1 MTDNIVLLDDQLVDP
16 KEDILLKGLTH
27 KVMVF
32 FHLPSHLPVWG
43 IGLLLLFLG
52 GLAGAGWWLLSG
64 SKLLALA
71 ATGLLLV
78 FMLGDILL
86 LRQLPYHSVSFGPWR
101 SQSFAL
107 AVPRL
112 LVALLL
118 ALIGVW
124 LGWQAALALLL
135 VGQLVGTVLLYYGS
149 IVEPHR
155 LVLTAVTIKTN
166 RLPAGTAPIRVLH
179 ISDLHIERWT
189 ARETAVLEFT
199 QQANPDLIVI
209 SGDYVNLSY
218 NEDPET
224 QQLVIKL
231 LCQLSAPYGVYA
243 VLGSPPVDLR
253 ETVLPIFEKA
263 DHIKL
268 LRWGWQV
275 VEMGNGRSLA
285 ILGMDCTHHLPTD
298 RSRLARLHQIAPNG
312 VPQLFLYHSP
322 ELMPEVAERE
332 IDLYLCGHTH
342 GGQVR
347 LPLLGP
353 ILTSSQLGRRYVM
366 GLYREGRTH
375 LYVSRGIG
383 LEGLSAPR
391 VRFLAPPEMTLV
403 TIQPEACE
411 TKPGRE
417 PASL

>member
-1 MTDNIVLLDDQLVDP
+1 MPDNIIQLDDQLIDP
-16 KEDILLKGLTH
+16 TEDILLKGLTH

-32 FHLPSHLPVWG
+32 FHLPATLPTWG
-43 IGLLLLFLG
+43 MGLLLLLLAGLAGGGWWLLLGDTAVALAAAGLLLLFM
-52 GLAGAGWWLLSG
+52 LLDVV
-64 SKLLALA
+64 
-71 ATGLLLV
+71 LLV
-78 FMLGDILL
+78 
-86 LRQLPYHSVSFGPWR
+86 QLPRRAISYGPW
-101 SQSFAL
+101 QAQAFAL

-118 ALIGVW
+118 ALVGVW
-124 LGWQAALALLL
+124 WGWGLGLGLLFLAQ
-135 VGQLVGTVLLYYGS
+135 GAGTALLYYGAV
-149 IVEPHR
+149 VEPHR
-155 LVLTAVTIKTN
+155 LALTELTVKTD
-166 RLPAGTAPIRVLH
+166 RLPAGAEPIRVLH

-189 ARETAVLEFT
+189 ARETAVLHLA
-199 QQANPDLIVI
+199 QQAKPDLIVI

-231 LCQLSAPYGVYA
+231 LRQLSAPHGVYA

-253 ETVLPIFEKA
+253 QTVLPIFDEV

-285 ILGMDCTHHLPTD
+285 ILGMDCIHHLPTD
-298 RSRLARLHQIAPNG
+298 RARLDRLHQLAPNHI
-312 VPQLFLYHSP
+312 PQLFLYHSP
-322 ELMPEVAERE
+322 ELMPETAARE

-375 LYVSRGIG
+375 LYISRGIG

-403 TIQPEACE
+403 TIQPAE
-411 TKPGRE
+411 K
-417 PASL
+417 SD

>member
-1 MTDNIVLLDDQLVDP
+1 MHDNVVLLDKTLVDP
-16 KEDILLKGLTH
+16 EEDILLKGLIH
-27 KVMVF
+27 KVMLF
-32 FHLPSHLPVWG
+32 FHLPAYLPVWG
-43 IGLLLLFLG
+43 MGLLFL
-52 GLAGAGWWLLSG
+52 
-64 SKLLALA
+64 LLAVTAGLVWGVVLADASLSLA
-71 ATGLLLV
+71 AAGMLLA
-78 FMLGDILL
+78 FMLGDAFLL
-86 LRQLPYHSVSFGPWR
+86 HQLPRWRISFGPW
-101 SQSFAL
+101 QAQAFAL

-112 LVALLL
+112 LV
-118 ALIGVW
+118 V
-124 LGWQAALALLL
+124 LLL
-135 VGQLVGTVLLYYGS
+135 VVPAAWWGWAWGLGLLLVAQAVGTALLYYGAV
-149 IVEPHR
+149 VEPHR
-155 LVLTAVTIKTN
+155 LALTRLTIKTD
-166 RLPAGTAPIRVLH
+166 RLPAGIEPIRVLH

-189 ARETAVLEFT
+189 ARETAVLQLV

-224 QQLVIKL
+224 QRLVIKL
-231 LCQLSAPYGVYA
+231 LGQLSAPHGVYA

-253 ETVLPIFEKA
+253 ETVLPVFEA
-263 DHIKL
+263 VDHIKL
-268 LRWGWQV
+268 LRWGWQT

-298 RSRLARLHQIAPNG
+298 RARLDRLHQMAPNG
-312 VPQLFLYHSP
+312 IPQLFLYHSP
-322 ELMPEVAERE
+322 ELMPETAVRE

-347 LPLLGP
+347 LPLFGP

-403 TIQPEACE
+403 TI
-411 TKPGRE
+411 E
-417 PASL
+417 PV

>member
-1 MTDNIVLLDDQLVDP
+1 MRDNIVLLDNQLVDP

-27 KVMVF
+27 KVMLF
-32 FHLPSHLPVWG
+32 FNWPTFLPLWGMGLLFLLLAGLVVPVWG
-43 IGLLLLFLG
+43 LLLANVGLALAAAALLLLFI
-52 GLAGAGWWLLSG
+52 LADVA
-64 SKLLALA
+64 
-71 ATGLLLV
+71 LLV
-78 FMLGDILL
+78 
-86 LRQLPYHSVSFGPWR
+86 QLPHRRISFGPW
-101 SQSFAL
+101 QAQAFAL

-112 LVALLL
+112 LAALLL
-118 ALIGVW
+118 GLPAAWWGGEW
-124 LGWQAALALLL
+124 GLGLLL
-135 VGQLVGTVLLYYGS
+135 VAQVAGTLLLYYGAV
-149 IVEPHR
+149 VEPHR
-155 LVLTAVTIKTN
+155 LTLTALTLKTD
-166 RLPAGTAPIRVLH
+166 RLPVGSEPIRVLH

-189 ARETAVLEFT
+189 KRETAVLDLV
-199 QQANPDLIVI
+199 QQAQPDLIVI

-218 NEDPET
+218 NQDPQT
-224 QQLVIKL
+224 QQLVIDL
-231 LCQLSAPYGVYA
+231 LRQLSAPHGVYA
-243 VLGSPPVDLR
+243 VMGSPPVDLR
-253 ETVLPIFEKA
+253 ETVLPIFAEV
-263 DHIKL
+263 DVTL

-298 RSRLARLHQIAPNG
+298 RARLDRLHQIAPNG
-312 VPQLFLYHSP
+312 MPQLFLYHSP

-403 TIQPEACE
+403 TIR
-411 TKPGRE
+411 PGR
-417 PASL
+417 

>member
-1 MTDNIVLLDDQLVDP
+1 MKGPRKAGIITLMHERTTAHNSQMYHLED
-16 KEDILLKGLTH
+16 DILLKGLIH

-32 FHLPSHLPVWG
+32 FHLPAAWPAWG
-43 IGLLLLFLG
+43 VGLLLLLLV
-52 GLAGAGWWLLSG
+52 GLAGAGWWLFSAAMTT
-64 SKLLALA
+64 ALA
-71 ATGLLLV
+71 VTGLLLA
-78 FMLGDILL
+78 FMLLDVALL
-86 LRQLPYHSVSFGPWR
+86 VQLPRRAISFGPW
-101 SQSFAL
+101 QAQAFAL

-112 LVALLL
+112 LVALALTPLALWWGWAWGLGLLLL
-118 ALIGVW
+118 AQGA
-124 LGWQAALALLL
+124 GTALLF
-135 VGQLVGTVLLYYGS
+135 YGAV
-149 IVEPHR
+149 IEPHR
-155 LVLTAVTIKTN
+155 LSLTELTVTTD
-166 RLPAGTAPIRVLH
+166 RLPAASEPIRVLH

-189 ARETAVLEFT
+189 ARETAVLQFV

-218 NEDPET
+218 NEDAET
-224 QQLVIKL
+224 QRLVVRL
-231 LCQLSAPYGVYA
+231 LRQLSAPHGVYA

-253 ETVLPIFEKA
+253 QTVLPIFAEVP
-263 DHIKL
+263 HIKL
-268 LRWGWQV
+268 LRGDWQV
-275 VEMGNGRSLA
+275 VEMGENGRSLA

-298 RSRLARLHQIAPNG
+298 RARLDQLHQLAPNG
-312 VPQLFLYHSP
+312 LPQLFLYHSP
-322 ELMPEVAERE
+322 ELMPEAAARE

-375 LYVSRGIG
+375 LYISRGIG

-403 TIQPEACE
+403 TIR
-411 TKPGRE
+411 GG
-417 PASL
+417 

>member
-1 MTDNIVLLDDQLVDP
+1 MSDNIILLDNQIVDP
-16 KEDILLKGLTH
+16 QEDILLKGKLH

-32 FHLPSHLPVWG
+32 FHLADHLPAWAMAV
-43 IGLLLLFLG
+43 LLLSIA
-52 GLAGAGWWLLSG
+52 GLAGAGWLLLG
-64 SKLLALA
+64 SNPMALA
-71 ATGLLLV
+71 AAGLLLA
-78 FMLGDILL
+78 FMLGDLFL
-86 LRQLPYHSVSFGPWR
+86 LRQLPQQRISFGPWR
-101 SQSFAL
+101 SQSVAL

-112 LVALLL
+112 LVTLLL
-118 ALIGVW
+118 ALVGAWWGWAWGIG
-124 LGWQAALALLL
+124 LLL
-135 VGQLVGTVLLYYGS
+135 VVQAVGAALLYYGAV
-149 IVEPHR
+149 VEPHR
-155 LVLTAVTIKTN
+155 LALTRLTIKTE
-166 RLPAGTAPIRVLH
+166 RLPVGTEPIRVLH

-189 ARETAVLEFT
+189 ARETAVLQFAR
-199 QQANPDLIVI
+199 QANPDLIVI

-224 QQLVIKL
+224 QRLVIKL
-231 LCQLSAPYGVYA
+231 LQQLEAPHGVYA

-253 ETVLPIFEKA
+253 ETVLPIFEA
-263 DHIKL
+263 VDHIKL
-268 LRWGWQV
+268 LRWGWEV
-275 VEMGNGRSLA
+275 AEMGNGRSLA

-298 RSRLARLHQIAPNG
+298 RARLDRLHQIAPNG
-312 VPQLFLYHSP
+312 IPQLFLYHSP
-322 ELMPEVAERE
+322 ELMPETAERE

-391 VRFLAPPEMTLV
+391 IRFLAPPEMTLV
-403 TIQPEACE
+403 TIE
-411 TKPGRE
+411 PG
-417 PASL
+417 